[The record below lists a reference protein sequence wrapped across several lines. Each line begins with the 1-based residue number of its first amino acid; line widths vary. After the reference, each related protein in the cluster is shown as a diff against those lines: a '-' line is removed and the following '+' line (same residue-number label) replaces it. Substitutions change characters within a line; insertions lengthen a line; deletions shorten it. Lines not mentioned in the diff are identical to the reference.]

1 VDDDDGVIEVQRHDL
16 KLDAPVVLA
25 DPDQASAAVAVA
37 ATRWGATES
46 MTNIAWALPI
56 RWRRAER
63 NHRSVR
69 STG

>member
-1 VDDDDGVIEVQRHDL
+1 MDDDDGVIEVQRHDL

-25 DPDQASAAVAVA
+25 DPDQASVRGRGRSY
-37 ATRWGATES
+37 RWGATES

-63 NHRSVR
+63 NHQSVR